1 MFDDHG
7 KRLSHLFSLK
17 VLGLLS
23 KIMLV
28 KIGPCANGVCN
39 QRSEKEHN
47 AENIGMDNQI

>member
-28 KIGPCANGVCN
+28 KVGPGANGVCN

-47 AENIGMDNQI
+47 AENVEMNIQL